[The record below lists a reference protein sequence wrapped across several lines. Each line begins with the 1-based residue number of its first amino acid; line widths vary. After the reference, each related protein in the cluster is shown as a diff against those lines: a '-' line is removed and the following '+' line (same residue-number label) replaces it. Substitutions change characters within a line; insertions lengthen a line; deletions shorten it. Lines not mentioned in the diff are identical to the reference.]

1 MADKEQRGI
10 GEAIS
15 LGIEVAVGV
24 GLGLIVGTW
33 LDKRY
38 GWQPWGVLVG
48 SMLGLT
54 AGLYLLIRQSI
65 RMNKD

>member
-1 MADKEQRGI
+1 MPDNEQRGM

-38 GWQPWGVLVG
+38 GWQPWGMMIG
-48 SMLGLT
+48 SMLGLA
-54 AGLYLLIRQSI
+54 AGLYMLIRQSI

>member
-1 MADKEQRGI
+1 MADDQRRGI
-10 GEAIS
+10 GEALS

-24 GLGLIVGTW
+24 GLGLIIGSW

-38 GWQPWGVLVG
+38 GWEPWGMLVG
-48 SMLGLT
+48 SMLGLA
-54 AGLYLLIRQSI
+54 AGLYLLIRQTS